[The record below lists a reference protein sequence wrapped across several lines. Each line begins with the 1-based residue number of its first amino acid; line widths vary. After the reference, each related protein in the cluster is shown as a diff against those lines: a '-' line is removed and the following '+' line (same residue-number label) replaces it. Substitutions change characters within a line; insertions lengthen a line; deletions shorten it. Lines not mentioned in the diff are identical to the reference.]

1 MLYVVKRDGREVEFD
16 RGKIAQAI
24 KGAATDVG
32 SDLEGSQ
39 VSETVQRVVG
49 SIRSIEKEKIDVE
62 EIQNLVEYCK
72 CIFKL

>member
-39 VSETVQRVVG
+39 VSETVQRDRKSVV
-49 SIRSIEKEKIDVE
+49 
-62 EIQNLVEYCK
+62 
-72 CIFKL
+72 

>member
-24 KGAATDVG
+24 KGATDVG

-49 SIRSIEKEKIDVE
+49 SIRSIEKKIDVE
-62 EIQNLVEYCK
+62 EIQNLVEK
-72 CIFKL
+72 H